1 MTDLRALHYWI
12 VDGFS
17 YLFFKSYTSVRDD
30 NLVRLLINEVNTQD
44 PPSIY
49 LIAVTNG
56 DSSEIP
62 SKDKVEKI
70 LQSEGGFRKRCF
82 RDYNGQ
88 IGGTIKIDNKKKI
101 LKLSFWEFWESTEY
115 YAIAFNTNF
124 P

>member
-1 MTDLRALHYWI
+1 
-12 VDGFS
+12 
-17 YLFFKSYTSVRDD
+17 
-30 NLVRLLINEVNTQD
+30 VRLLINEVNTQD

-101 LKLSFWEFWESTEY
+101 LKFKVEVIFLG
-115 YAIAFNTNF
+115 ILGIN
-124 P
+124 